1 MRIHRLQLKH
11 FRAIEACDLEFQV
24 DGLNVISGPNEAGKS
39 SLREALFLLLEIKDN
54 SKAQGTQAVQPAGK
68 DVATEIEAELET
80 GPYRFLF
87 RKRFHRKPATELH
100 LITPKREQLSGR
112 DAHDRVQ
119 AILKETLDFP
129 LWKALLFKQGEGQA
143 KIGAS
148 PTLLAA
154 LDRSGARTGAG
165 RGSESPQ
172 SSGELFAD
180 ETDGGDGSDGHDALC
195 ESIFEAAHG
204 EFLRYFTPKGK
215 QNKELLEQEK
225 MVRAA
230 AEEVERLS
238 AELAK
243 IEQDAERSTQLAQTF
258 REQSQR
264 QAAAALEL
272 EQARL
277 DYEQARRLEP
287 LVQAARAESEKA
299 QSDYSN
305 AEQRLREREALNAKL
320 KELASKLERAQVE
333 SAEWEAQANV
343 LTEQVKAQA
352 DSTKQLKEQRA
363 AVQKRVERAQE
374 TCAHLREK
382 AELESLIQK
391 RDRHDAAQESFNSVK
406 ADLAGLQISPGDL
419 SFLREAQNQVG
430 VAQGLIEAV
439 SPEVRLRSVRELE
452 VMLDGESTHLQA
464 GREES
469 RLVEGELSI
478 ETSEGLRVS
487 VRAGRNAEEAAKRLH
502 EAEARVRE
510 RCRSL
515 GLADLAQAE
524 ERMER
529 KQQLESESRRLGA
542 LLEETHWNAECKQR
556 AEVLAERI
564 RERSQSRGD
573 LADCDLGEAVALLES
588 SEAELAA
595 IAAQCEES
603 ARVENKLQAEL
614 AVMAERRSGAR
625 KRVEEFSHELDQA
638 TADLAAQRERIGDA
652 ELASKV
658 EQAQALKSA
667 KANALDELLLQLQS
681 SGLEAKA
688 QALSSLET
696 KLKEWTRELA
706 ASERERGEVDARLE
720 LRGGMGLGEVLES
733 ARGEER
739 RRMGELQR
747 KTQRAEAARLL
758 YESLNEER
766 EKARS
771 SYARPL
777 AERIDALGRSIFGD
791 SFAVELGPELE
802 IARRS
807 LNGISLDLDQLSTGT
822 REQLA
827 ILSRLAC
834 AELVAR
840 DGAGVPLI
848 LDDALGASDPER
860 TQRMTQ
866 LLAEAGDG
874 KQILLLCPDS
884 DQLKWPQGVKR
895 IAMSVQSPR

>member
-39 SLREALFLLLEIKDN
+39 SLKEALFLLLEIKDN
-54 SKAQGTQAVQPAGK
+54 SKAQATQAVQPAGQ
-68 DVATEIEAELET
+68 DVSTEIEAELET

-100 LITPKREQLSGR
+100 LLAPKREQLSGR

-119 AILKETLDFP
+119 AMLKETLDFP

-154 LDRSGARTGAG
+154 LDRSAARTVEGDA
-165 RGSESPQ
+165 SETSR
-172 SSGELFAD
+172 SRGELFPD
-180 ETDGGDGSDGHDALC
+180 ETNNSDGHDALC

-204 EFLRYFTPKGK
+204 EFLRYFTPTGK
-215 QNKELLEQEK
+215 PAKDLVAESKELE
-225 MVRAA
+225 AA
-230 AEEVERLS
+230 AEEVERLT

-243 IEQDAERSTQLAQTF
+243 VERDAERSTQLAQIF
-258 REQSQR
+258 REQSQG
-264 QAAAALEL
+264 QTAAAKEL

-277 DYEQARRLEP
+277 DFEQAKRLEP

-299 QSDYSN
+299 LSDFSN
-305 AEQRLREREALNAKL
+305 AQERLREREALHAKL
-320 KELASKLERAQVE
+320 EGLASKLERAQSE
-333 SAEWEAQANV
+333 SAQGEAQAEV
-343 LTEQVKAQA
+343 LVGQSKARA
-352 DSTKQLKEQRA
+352 DSTKQLGEKRVA
-363 AVQKRVERAQE
+363 AQKRVEQAAE
-374 TCAHLREK
+374 SCAHLREK
-382 AELESLIQK
+382 AELETLIKK
-391 RDRHDAAQESFNSVK
+391 RDRHDSAQESFNALK
-406 ADLAGLQISPGDL
+406 ADLAGLQITSEDL
-419 SFLREAQNQVG
+419 NFLREAQNQVG

-439 SPEVRLRSVRELE
+439 SPEVHLRSVRELE
-452 VMLDGESTHLQA
+452 VMLDGESTRLQA
-464 GREES
+464 GQEES
-469 RLVEGELSI
+469 RLVEVELSI
-478 ETSEGLRVS
+478 ETSEGLHVS
-487 VRAGRNAEEAAKRLH
+487 IRAGRNAEEAAKRLH
-502 EAEARVRE
+502 EAEARVRD
-510 RCRSL
+510 RCESL
-515 GLADLAQAE
+515 GLADLAEAE
-524 ERMER
+524 KRLER
-529 KQQLESESRRLGA
+529 KRQLESESKRLGA
-542 LLEETHWNAECKQR
+542 LLEETHWNTDCKLR
-556 AEVLAERI
+556 AETLAERI
-564 RERSQSRGD
+564 RERSQSKRE

-595 IAAQCEES
+595 IASQWEES
-603 ARVENKLQAEL
+603 GRLENKLQAEL
-614 AVMAERRSGAR
+614 AVMSERRSGAR
-625 KRVEEFSHELDQA
+625 KRVEEFSHERDQC
-638 TADLAAQRERIGDA
+638 TAELASQRERIADD
-652 ELASKV
+652 ELALKL
-658 EQAQALKSA
+658 EQAKALKSV
-667 KANALDELLLQLQS
+667 KANALDELVLQLQS

-688 QALSSLET
+688 QALSALES

-739 RRMGELQR
+739 RRKGELQR

-848 LDDALGASDPER
+848 LDDALGASDSAR

-884 DQLKWPQGVKR
+884 DQLEWPPGVKR